1 MFTKKTILQ
10 KTAQVSGATMLS
22 RILGIIREMLT
33 VRYLGATAVGDIF
46 LTAYKI
52 PNSLRKVFAE
62 GALSAA
68 FIPTI
73 VQAGRD
79 DGRAAVNRLITLGF
93 LVFEGILLL
102 LCGLVMMYAEFVL
115 RIIVPGFS
123 EEQILSAVPY
133 LRILMPFILFISS
146 SALLA
151 GALQSIGH
159 FFVPAF
165 GPVLLNVVFIGA
177 LLACLKFGLTVEWLC
192 FFILFAGLVQF
203 IMHVIAYKK
212 LGFSFSTTIKSE
224 WPRFWRVLV
233 KFTIALPS
241 VSAEEIGLFVDTSFA
256 SYLPA
261 GSIALIY
268 YANRFMGIPL
278 GVFATAFSTILLPHF
293 SRVGTHRPKRLSFYL
308 LESTKFVL
316 WVMIPVG
323 IVMALFSEKIFY
335 TLFLGKKF
343 TIIQVR
349 EAGLILNAFLIG
361 LCFSALNKVLRNVY
375 YALHETKLPGIVAI
389 VGTLL
394 NVLLNWLFMTRYHA
408 VGIALATSLAAGV
421 QTVLLFYFLQQ
432 HFNFN
437 LYLRNIVRFLLFYMA
452 QLTLCA
458 VPFLGIYFAIQKFLA
473 ACSSPIAIWLLQ
485 GAGFWLWIAPLCG
498 LLGYVLYRLRHT
510 CRVDVYFLG

>member
-33 VRYLGATAVGDIF
+33 VRYLGATAVGDVF

-73 VQAGRD
+73 VQAGKD
-79 DGRAAVNRLITLGF
+79 EGRAAVNRLITLGF
-93 LVFEGILLL
+93 LVFEGILLI
-102 LCGLVMMYAEFVL
+102 LCGLVMFYAEFVL
-115 RIIVPGFS
+115 RMIVPGFS

-151 GALQSIGH
+151 GALQSIGQ

-165 GPVLLNVVFIGA
+165 GPVLLNFVFIGA
-177 LLACLKFGLTVEWLC
+177 LLTCLKFGLPVEWLC

-203 IMHVIAYKK
+203 VMHLIAYKK
-212 LGFSFSTTIKSE
+212 LGFGFSTQIEGERS
-224 WPRFWRVLV
+224 RFWRVLV
-233 KFTIALPS
+233 KFAIALPS

-268 YANRFMGIPL
+268 YVNRFMGIPL
-278 GVFATAFSTILLPHF
+278 GVFASAFSTILLPHF
-293 SRVGTHRPKRLSFYL
+293 SRVGSQRPKRLSFYL

-335 TLFLGKKF
+335 TLFLSKKF
-343 TIIQVR
+343 TIVQVR
-349 EAGLILNAFLIG
+349 EAGLILNAFLLG

-375 YALHETKLPGIVAI
+375 YALHETKLPGLVAI
-389 VGTLL
+389 IGTLL

-421 QTVLLFYFLQQ
+421 QTILLFYFL
-432 HFNFN
+432 HKNFNFS
-437 LYLRNIVRFLLFYMA
+437 LYLRNMTRFLFLYAM
-452 QLTLCA
+452 QLILCA
-458 VPFLGIYFAIQKFLA
+458 IPFVAIYLGIHTLLA
-473 ACSSPIAIWLLQ
+473 ASTSPIALWMLQ
-485 GAGFWLWIAPLCG
+485 GAGFWLWIAPLCA
-498 LLGYVLYRLRHT
+498 LLAYVLYRLRHA
-510 CRVDVYFLG
+510 CRIDVYFLG